1 MVDFIIFIKTGGSM
15 KNLSNETSNA
25 LFNAYDIKKT
35 IESNGLG
42 DIKRVHGGT
51 DNDDTL
57 NDLIH
62 DLVYFLERLDKSVE
76 EISDE

>member
-1 MVDFIIFIKTGGSM
+1 M

-25 LFNAYDIKKT
+25 LLNAYDIRKT
-35 IESNGLG
+35 IESHSLG

-51 DNDDTL
+51 DNEDTL
-57 NDLIH
+57 KELIE
-62 DLVYFLERLDKSVE
+62 DLVYFLECLDKSSE